1 MMKCEMDVKHVGD
14 HECISC
20 GKCVSACAQG
30 AISLKCGKI
39 TLLGPETGKNADPEP
54 EIRKRKKAGRVAW
67 GIAIAVLV
75 IALVLIVIGII
86 NGGLEDVLAKGAA
99 ICTECVGLG

>member
-1 MMKCEMDVKHVGD
+1 MKAVKRIFKLFVFLVG
-14 HECISC
+14 
-20 GKCVSACAQG
+20 A
-30 AISLKCGKI
+30 L
-39 TLLGPETGKNADPEP
+39 
-54 EIRKRKKAGRVAW
+54 
-67 GIAIAVLV
+67 